1 MVSRQNEHLRKSIVN
16 NRIKTMVSRKSVKI
30 VEERNTVKFDEARLK
45 KPEIDNNY
53 ENDDFSPTPP
63 HDSRQKNRALTI
75 ARLEM
80 ELIKSS
86 SSKLKEDSQK
96 SKREEKDIKNNL
108 PLNLGISQA
117 LSKDF
122 RCESSNFEGAKNSS
136 INNEGKKEN
145 EIKQLKTFNEK
156 KTLQS
161 ALVATPK
168 TNKSINSHSN
178 TILQFS
184 SILDSNNDVR
194 SELNTAKI
202 VKENEGILFL
212 KN

>member
-1 MVSRQNEHLRKSIVN
+1 
-16 NRIKTMVSRKSVKI
+16 MVSRKSVKI
-30 VEERNTVKFDEARLK
+30 VEERNTVNFDEARLK
-45 KPEIDNNY
+45 KPEIEFNNNDY
-53 ENDDFSPTPP
+53 EDFSPTPP
-63 HDSRQKNRALTI
+63 QDSRQKNRALTI

-96 SKREEKDIKNNL
+96 NKPEEKDLNVSM
-108 PLNLGISQA
+108 PLNLGISKV

-122 RCESSNFEGAKNSS
+122 RSEISNLEGAKNLS
-136 INNEGKKEN
+136 NNNQEKKEN

-168 TNKSINSHSN
+168 TNKSVNSHSN

-202 VKENEGILFL
+202 VKENEGLF
-212 KN
+212 